1 MPIVW
6 AAHSLYPHG
15 GCGYQGGNI
24 VSRIRI
30 RLRVGI
36 AVLFLAVVVPLTVV
50 MITLLF
56 RQNVRLAQ
64 NTAGQVM
71 ELAAREA
78 TLAVTGLVGDLSNAV
93 ELSAAFAHAQ
103 QEALRRPETLRPLLE
118 ELARMPAAYSLY
130 FGLHEDGDFFQVI
143 RLPPGAERFGPHGAR
158 PPPEA
163 KWVIRT
169 IESSTGERRDTH
181 LYLASWGKVL
191 RIERAD
197 PVYDPRKRPWYAAAI
212 GADGVAGSGVYVFS
226 GTGRPGFTLSRRL
239 TTEDGVRIGVFGADV
254 SMSSLADFLRGQ
266 KVGSAGTTFILD
278 ENGQLIGYPDMAR
291 SVVEKDGKVALVHGA
306 EVADP
311 PVAAAVRAWRGHGA
325 EQLSV
330 TVDNQVWLARFQ
342 PFPDHFGRRWTV
354 GVVAAEDDFIG
365 PLKRASLTILAIGLG
380 FVVLATLGIVAVS
393 RVLARPIHALIGET
407 ERIRRFELDGPI
419 QVRSPVQEVDRLAE
433 ALGNMKAGLASF
445 GTYVPKSLVADIIR
459 SGAGTGIGGERR
471 PLTVMFTDL
480 AGFTAASEAMEPE
493 QVLHWL
499 SDYFDAMSQAI
510 HGHGGTIDK
519 FIGDA
524 VMAMWNAP
532 VADPDHVANACRA
545 MLACRA
551 AAGVLGRAGGPA
563 LRTRMG
569 LHTGTAMVGN
579 VGSSDR
585 MQYTALGAMV
595 NLASRVEGLNKQFGT
610 ELLVTQPVA
619 EAVGDRF
626 LLRPFGPV
634 VVVGASI
641 PLPVYELL
649 GAAGD
654 VAPGLAQWHV
664 AWAAWTAR
672 DWGAAETAFAAC
684 VTARPDDA
692 AARLFRD
699 HARAFRTRPP
709 AADWDGALRFASK

>member
-1 MPIVW
+1 
-6 AAHSLYPHG
+6 
-15 GCGYQGGNI
+15 

-36 AVLFLAVVVPLTVV
+36 AVMFMAVVVPLTVI
-50 MITLLF
+50 MIAVLF

-64 NTAGQVM
+64 HTAGQVM

-78 TLAVTGLVGDLSNAV
+78 TLAVTGLVGYLSNAV

-103 QEALRRPETLRPLLE
+103 QEVLRRPETLRPLLE

-143 RLPPGAERFGPHGAR
+143 RLPPEAKRFGPYGAS

-163 KWVIRT
+163 KWVIR
-169 IESSTGERRDTH
+169 IIDSSTGERRDTH

-191 RIERAD
+191 RIERSD
-197 PVYDPRKRPWYAAAI
+197 PVYDPRKRPWYGAAI
-212 GADGVAGSGVYVFS
+212 GSDSVAGSGVYVFS

-278 ENGQLIGYPDMAR
+278 ENGQLVGYPDMEK
-291 SVVEKDGKVALVHGA
+291 SVTEKDGKVVLVRGA
-306 EVADP
+306 EVADAQ
-311 PVAAAVRAWRGHGA
+311 VAAAVQAWRGQGA
-325 EQLSV
+325 QQVSV
-330 TVDNQVWLARFQ
+330 TVDGQTWLGHFQ
-342 PFPDHFGRRWTV
+342 PFPEQFGRRWTV
-354 GVVAAEDDFIG
+354 GVVALEEDFIG
-365 PLKRASLTILAIGLG
+365 PLKRASLTILIIGLG

-445 GTYVPKSLVADIIR
+445 GTYVPKSLVEDIIR

-480 AGFTAASEAMEPE
+480 AGFTAASENMEPE

-499 SDYFDAMSQAI
+499 SDYFDAMSRAI
-510 HGHGGTIDK
+510 HSHGGTIDK

-524 VMAMWNAP
+524 VMALWNAP

-545 MLACRA
+545 MLACRSA
-551 AAGVLGRAGGPA
+551 AAVLGRAGGPA

-569 LHTGTAMVGN
+569 LHTGNAMVGN

-641 PLPVYELL
+641 PLPVYELV
-649 GAAGD
+649 GEAGD
-654 VAPGLAQWHV
+654 TVPGLDHWNS

-672 DWGAAETAFAAC
+672 DWAAAEAAFDVC
-684 VTARPDDA
+684 TQARPEDA
-692 AARLFRD
+692 AARLFLG
-699 HARAFRTRPP
+699 HARTFRAQPP

>member
-1 MPIVW
+1 M
-6 AAHSLYPHG
+6 
-15 GCGYQGGNI
+15 
-24 VSRIRI
+24 SRIRI

-36 AVLFLAVVVPLTVV
+36 AVMFMAVVVPLTVI
-50 MITLLF
+50 MIAVLF

-64 NTAGQVM
+64 HTAGQVM

-103 QEALRRPETLRPLLE
+103 QEVLRRPETLRPLLE

-143 RLPPGAERFGPHGAR
+143 RLPPDTKRFGPYGAP

-163 KWVIRT
+163 KWVIR
-169 IESSTGERRDTH
+169 IIDSSTGERRDTH

-191 RIERAD
+191 RIERSD
-197 PVYDPRKRPWYAAAI
+197 PAYDPRKRPWYGAAI
-212 GADGVAGSGVYVFS
+212 GSDSVAGSGVYVFS

-266 KVGSAGTTFILD
+266 KVGSAGITFILD
-278 ENGQLIGYPDMAR
+278 ENGQLVGYPEMGK
-291 SVVEKDGKVALVHGA
+291 SVTEKDGKIVLVHGA
-306 EVADP
+306 EVADAQ
-311 PVAAAVRAWRGHGA
+311 VAAAVKAWRGQGT
-325 EQLSV
+325 QQVSV
-330 TVDNQVWLARFQ
+330 TVNGQTWLGHFQ
-342 PFPDHFGRRWTV
+342 PFPEQFGRRWTV
-354 GVVAAEDDFIG
+354 GVVALEEDFIG
-365 PLKRASLTILAIGLG
+365 PLKRASLTILIIGLG

-419 QVRSPVQEVDRLAE
+419 QVHSPVQEVDRLAE

-445 GTYVPKSLVADIIR
+445 GTYVPKSLVEDIIR

-480 AGFTAASEAMEPE
+480 AGFTAASESMEPE

-499 SDYFDAMSQAI
+499 SDYFDAMSRAI
-510 HGHGGTIDK
+510 HSHGGTIDK

-524 VMAMWNAP
+524 VMALWNAP

-545 MLACRA
+545 MLACRSA
-551 AAGVLGRAGGPA
+551 AAVLGRAGGPA

-619 EAVGDRF
+619 EAVGGRF

-641 PLPVYELL
+641 PLPVYELV
-649 GAAGD
+649 GEAGD
-654 VAPGLAQWHV
+654 TVPGLEQWNT
-664 AWAAWTAR
+664 AWAAWNAR
-672 DWGAAETAFAAC
+672 DWTAAEAAFEAC
-684 VTARPDDA
+684 AQARPEDA
-692 AARLFRD
+692 AARLFLG
-699 HARAFRTRPP
+699 HARTFRSHPP